1 MGGRGMKVNE
11 LIRALESIEDKDR
24 EIVLEIYS
32 DLYDTFYKGVLQSIK
47 LINHRVELCGD
58 AIMMT
63 DYDDYLEQFDLP
75 AQGEPYGG
83 DFVRKGKSTEGR
95 ADALALGL
103 VKSSDIGIELSEEYT
118 DFAWKPNNSMEEYS
132 DYDNISD

>member
-1 MGGRGMKVNE
+1 MKVKE
-11 LIRALESIEDKDR
+11 LIEVLNQIEDKDR

-32 DLYDTFYKGVLQSIK
+32 DLYDTFYKGILQSVQ
-47 LINHRVELCGD
+47 LINHRAELCGD

-63 DYDDYLEQFDLP
+63 DYDDYLEQFDPP

-83 DFVRKGKSTEGR
+83 DFVRKRKSIEGR
-95 ADALALGL
+95 TDALAMGL
-103 VKSSDIGIELSEEYT
+103 VKPSDIGIELPEEYT

-132 DYDNISD
+132 DYDSISD